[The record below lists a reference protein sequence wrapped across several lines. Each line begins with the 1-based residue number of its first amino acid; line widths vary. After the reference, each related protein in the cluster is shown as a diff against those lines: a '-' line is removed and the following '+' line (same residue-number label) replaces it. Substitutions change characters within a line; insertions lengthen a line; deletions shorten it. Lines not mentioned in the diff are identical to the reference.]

1 MFFKKKTDPIKA
13 HYEDRTYTI
22 EEIRANYVPMTQYR
36 RTSLQLIMTDFA
48 GTILILIA
56 LCVGYALG
64 VSSGVTGTEIARQSN
79 AAIEEAVSEE
89 VAENL
94 GDK

>member
-1 MFFKKKTDPIKA
+1 MFKQKKTDPIEEGIVK
-13 HYEDRTYTI
+13 TTFTL
-22 EEIRANYVPMTQYR
+22 EEIRENYVPRKAYR
-36 RTSLQLIMTDFA
+36 RAVHHNWIMD
-48 GTILILIA
+48 
-56 LCVGYALG
+56 LCVPILAVICLIVGFSLG